1 MADVLVDTPF
11 GVTVPLY
18 GVCSVAERPPGVVLR
33 LGDHVLDLAAL
44 ADATGYELA
53 ADLAQPSLNAFMA
66 HGRRA
71 WSHTLEW
78 VRTMLRRNATAG
90 RLVPLTDVTP
100 HLPVTVADYV
110 DFFASEH
117 HASNVGRMFRPD
129 GDPLPPNWKH
139 LPLGYHG
146 RSGTIVM
153 SGTPV
158 VRPCGQHVPARDD
171 TPVFG
176 PSRRLDLEA
185 EVGFVVGVPASAPV
199 PVAAADEHIFGV
211 CLVNDWS
218 ARDIQRWEARPL
230 GPFLGK
236 SFMTSMSAWILPLDA
251 LGDARISPPP
261 RTHDLLSHLAD
272 DPDRPAGL
280 DLSLEVR
287 LNGTVISRPPFS
299 SMYYTFAQ
307 QLAHLTSNG
316 ATLRTGDLFASGTV
330 SGPEPEQQGCL
341 LELTWN
347 GTQPLTLDDG
357 RTRAFLDDGDEVVI
371 TAIGPGGKGWRVAL
385 GEVAGRIT
393 PAEC

>member
-18 GVCSVAERPPGVVLR
+18 GVCSVAGRPPGVALR
-33 LGDHVLDLAAL
+33 LGDHVLDLARL
-44 ADATGYELA
+44 AEATGFELA

-90 RLVPLTDVTP
+90 RLVPLPDVTP
-100 HLPVTVADYV
+100 HLPVTIADYV
-110 DFFASEH
+110 DFYASEH
-117 HASNVGRMFRPD
+117 HASNVGRLFRPD
-129 GDPLPPNWKH
+129 GDPLPPSWKH
-139 LPLGYHG
+139 MPLGYHG
-146 RSGTIVM
+146 RSGTIVV

-158 VRPCGQHVPARDD
+158 VRPCGQHVPARGR
-171 TPVFG
+171 TAVFG
-176 PSRRLDLEA
+176 PSRRLDFEA

-199 PVAAADEHIFGV
+199 PVAAAEEHVFGV

-218 ARDIQRWEARPL
+218 ARDIQMWEVRPL

-236 SFMTSMSAWILPLDA
+236 SFATTMSAWILPLDA
-251 LGDARISPPP
+251 LDGARIPPPP
-261 RTHDLLSHLAD
+261 RTHDLLGYLAD
-272 DPDRPAGL
+272 EPDRPAGL
-280 DLSLEVR
+280 DLALEIR
-287 LNGTVISRPPFS
+287 LNGTVIARPPFS

-316 ATLRTGDLFASGTV
+316 ATLRTGDLYASGTV

-347 GTQPLTLDDG
+347 GTQSLTLDDG
-357 RTRAFLDDGDEVVI
+357 RTRAFLDDGDEVLI
-371 TAIGPGGKGWRVAL
+371 TASGPGGDGWRVAL
-385 GEVAGRIT
+385 GEVAGRIA
-393 PAEC
+393 PAAC